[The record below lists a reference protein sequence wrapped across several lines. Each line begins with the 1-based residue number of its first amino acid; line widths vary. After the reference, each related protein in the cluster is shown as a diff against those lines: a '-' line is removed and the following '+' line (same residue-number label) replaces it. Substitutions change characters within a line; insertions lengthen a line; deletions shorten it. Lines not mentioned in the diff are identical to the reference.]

1 MLSSELHLE
10 PPDDVLFLIRVPDMN
25 SYQLQIYSLDGQ
37 IVQVLDRSKAL
48 PISFDP
54 SEPEP
59 PQEGRSGPT
68 PNRRGI
74 PYGATRPGVVRDV
87 SWHSREPV
95 MMSVGWGPGSYESGG
110 GSVARH
116 EWKGLG
122 KNGMQLE
129 DVVERDDLEE
139 EERSFKTTTIP
150 GGYPWQA
157 RDD

>member
-1 MLSSELHLE
+1 MSSTSE
-10 PPDDVLFLIRVPDMN
+10 
-25 SYQLQIYSLDGQ
+25 SQIYSLDGQ

-59 PQEGRSGPT
+59 PQEGRTEPR
-68 PNRRGI
+68 PARRGAVI
-74 PYGATRPGVVRDV
+74 RAGVVRDV

-122 KNGMQLE
+122 KNGMKLE
-129 DVVERDDLEE
+129 DVVEKESLEE
-139 EERSFKTTTIP
+139 KEKSSAKTLP
-150 GGYPWQA
+150 GGYPHA
-157 RDD
+157 HDDVD